1 MAKTSGA
8 CQKISMVAI
17 NGSEHETAAM
27 EVTTEMPEQERGAT
41 EATKIEASKQEMVVL
56 EMAKVGATKGNDS
69 SEGNSV
75 SPSLGLPWNT
85 GLRLFVLNLRYFNL
99 LFPFFFGKN
108 DFKNI
113 FGMSEDHQESEDKAN
128 L

>member
-8 CQKISMVAI
+8 SQKISMVAI
-17 NGSEHETAAM
+17 NGSEHETAAKA
-27 EVTTEMPEQERGAT
+27 VTMEMPEQEMGKT
-41 EATKIEASKQEMVVL
+41 EATKIEVSKQEMVVL

-85 GLRLFVLNLRYFNL
+85 GLRLFVLNLRYFNYC
-99 LFPFFFGKN
+99 FPSFLVKMISRTFL
-108 DFKNI
+108 
-113 FGMSEDHQESEDKAN
+113 A
-128 L
+128 

>member
-8 CQKISMVAI
+8 SQKISMVAI
-17 NGSEHETAAM
+17 NGSEHETAAKA
-27 EVTTEMPEQERGAT
+27 VTMEMPEQERGKT

-56 EMAKVGATKGNDS
+56 EIAKVGATKGNDS

-99 LFPFFFGKN
+99 LFPFFFGKS

-113 FGMSEDHQESEDKAN
+113 FGMSEDHQE
-128 L
+128 